1 MLFVLK
7 KEQKIAKYLLYTNNK
22 FIIIE
27 VVFIEF
33 GIFMSNIIIGILSN
47 LIMYVLN

>member
-1 MLFVLK
+1 MLFFDQYVLK
-7 KEQKIAKYLLYTNNK
+7 KEQKIAKYLLYTNTK

-33 GIFMSNIIIGILSN
+33 GIVSVIYHPIQK
-47 LIMYVLN
+47 